1 MKVSP
6 AIKSCLLNINFVLG
20 YPSFSC
26 FSSILTENN
35 IPHRNDY
42 FKIHKTKE
50 NLTYLYFPFV
60 FTQECL
66 GKLKVR

>member
-1 MKVSP
+1 MKFFP
-6 AIKSCLLNINFVLG
+6 AIKSCLLNTNFVLG

-26 FSSILTENN
+26 FSSTLTENN

-42 FKIHKTKE
+42 FKIHQTKE
-50 NLTYLYFPFV
+50 SLTGLYFPFV
-60 FTQECL
+60 FTQKCL